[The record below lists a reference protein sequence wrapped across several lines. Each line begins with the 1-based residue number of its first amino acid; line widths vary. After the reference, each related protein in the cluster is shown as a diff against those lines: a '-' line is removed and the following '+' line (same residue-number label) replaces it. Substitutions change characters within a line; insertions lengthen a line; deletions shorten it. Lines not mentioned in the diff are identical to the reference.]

1 MLSKELAQSIV
12 NKVMEVIPYN
22 VNIMDEDGIIIG
34 SGDVSRIGSL
44 HEGALNALKN
54 KKTVEIFKDY
64 EYAKAGV
71 NIPILFRN
79 KIMGVIGITG
89 EPKIVSPFGKIVSI
103 TAELLISQEYTL
115 NQHII
120 KQKLIEEFIYEWL
133 NINEE
138 YTEEFVQRGM
148 SLEIDIRI
156 KRFVIIVEY
165 DKSKLNEVNK
175 FIDKNLKENEYSINI
190 SSNKIALL
198 LKSERI
204 TNHKIIKFYD
214 KIQGLSIKIGVGRVH
229 NAIINSLIEG
239 VNALNIGNKLY
250 EDKSIYVYDEIKFL
264 HKMSLL
270 INGKYEKEII
280 DDILEEAMGKE
291 LLETFLI
298 YMKNNGERA
307 KTANEIHIHRNT
319 LNYRLEKIEEV
330 TGLKFND
337 YLDLFQLITAYVG
350 YKLYY

>member
-22 VNIMDEDGIIIG
+22 VNIMDGDGVIIG
-34 SGDVSRIGSL
+34 SGDSSRIGSL
-44 HEGALNALKN
+44 HEGALEALKN

-64 EYAKAGV
+64 EYVKAGV

-89 EPKIVSPFGKIVSI
+89 APKIVSPFGKIVSI
-103 TAELLISQEYTL
+103 TAELLIAQEYTL

-138 YTEEFVQRGM
+138 YTEEFIQRGM

-165 DKSKLNEVNK
+165 DKSKLKEVNK

-204 TNHKIIKFYD
+204 TNNKIIKFYD
-214 KIQGLSIKIGVGRVH
+214 KIQELSIKIGVGRVH
-229 NAIINSLIEG
+229 NAIINSLIDG

-250 EDKSIYVYDEIKFL
+250 EDKNIYVYNEIKFL

-280 DDILEEAMGKE
+280 DDILQESMGKE

-307 KTANEIHIHRNT
+307 KTAKEIHIHRNT

-350 YKLYY
+350 YKLNF